1 MRRVVTAI
9 AVGSLLSF
17 AVAGWMRAGV
27 TWAAPSGPGSLDP
40 PKAQAQRTSIE
51 SANDSRP
58 EIKDLDVK
66 IKALRD
72 EFHSAIDPLQV
83 QLKALRDKYEPQIKA
98 LEEQRKVLIEQT
110 KSRRIQELDQQED
123 AELAALAEREKD
135 EAGKLKARFAEERN
149 VIQARYQALRKE
161 SRIGR

>member
-1 MRRVVTAI
+1 MRRVVTGI

-27 TWAAPSGPGSLDP
+27 TWAAPPAPGSLDIR
-40 PKAQAQRTSIE
+40 KAQPQQTSIE
-51 SANDSRP
+51 SGNDSRP
-58 EIKDLDVK
+58 EIKDLDGK

-72 EFHSAIDPLQV
+72 EFHSAIDPLQG
-83 QLKALRDKYEPQIKA
+83 QLKALRDKYEPQIKT
-98 LEEQRKVLIEQT
+98 LEEQRKALIEQT